1 MKRGLKYKITAPIFG
16 GIFTA
21 LVVGAIT
28 SASSMIISGL
38 AALLVIGFIT
48 NLIIAKIVKPL
59 ADSAAKMNQSL
70 GEISTAPTSLTTL
83 ESLIHEMKANSEKEI
98 ENSGK
103 ETDNIMNII
112 NDLRFRAHLLALNAA
127 VESARAGKAGRGF
140 TLIAAEIKN
149 LAQRTTEA
157 SKTLQALV
165 TQNMAS
171 AKKALQLVN
180 ESSGFFSTVMKT
192 IDELG

>member
-1 MKRGLKYKITAPIFG
+1 MKRSLKYKIIAPIFG
-16 GIFTA
+16 GLITA

-28 SASSMIISGL
+28 SASAMIISGL
-38 AALLVIGFIT
+38 VSLLVIGFIT

-59 ADSAAKMNQSL
+59 ADSAAKMKQSL

-112 NDLRFRAHLLALNAA
+112 NDLRFRAHLLALNAT
-127 VESARAGKAGRGF
+127 VEAARAGEAGRGF
-140 TLIAAEIKN
+140 TLVAAEIKN

-165 TQNMAS
+165 TQNMTS

-180 ESSGFFSTVMKT
+180 ESSGFFSTIMKT
-192 IDELG
+192 INELG